1 MGKGKT
7 SRRALLQSA
16 AALAVG
22 AGAGAARAELP
33 AAMTRPGRGVDAT
46 PYGLPSPHEKA
57 VVRRHLPEMFPTPLS
72 SVSFTPLADLE
83 GIITPNG
90 LHFARHHAGAPDIAP
105 DSHRLLIHGLVKRPM
120 RFTMAD
126 LRRFP
131 VHSRICF
138 IECAGNGAFRWRR
151 PTFNAVQFTH
161 GMISCCEWT
170 GVRLMD
176 VLKHC
181 GLQDG
186 AAWLLTEGADAAGF
200 ARSLPL
206 EHAAEALLAFAQNGE
221 AIRPEQ
227 GYPLRL
233 VVPGVEGAAHVKWL
247 HRIEVGDKPWMTRE
261 ETARY
266 ADLRPDG
273 RADLFTL
280 VQEVNS
286 VITSPSPER
295 PLPGQGAHQ
304 LAGLAWSGHG
314 RIAAVDVS
322 FDGGMNWQP
331 ARLQQPVL
339 PKSLTRFR
347 LPVTWRGEEWLLQ
360 SRAVDEKGN
369 VQPILAENRRL
380 KGEAGIYH
388 NNSITTW
395 QVAKDG
401 SVRHV
406 EVD

>member
-1 MGKGKT
+1 M
-7 SRRALLQSA
+7 
-16 AALAVG
+16 
-22 AGAGAARAELP
+22 ARAEVP
-33 AAMTRPGRGVDAT
+33 PAMTRPGRGVDAA
-46 PYGLPSPHEKA
+46 PYGLPSPHEKS
-57 VVRRHLPEMFPTPLS
+57 VVRRLLPRMFSTPLS
-72 SVSFTPLADLE
+72 AVSFTPLADLE
-83 GIITPNG
+83 GVITPNG
-90 LHFARHHAGAPDIAP
+90 LHFVRHHAGAPDIAP
-105 DSHRLLIHGLVKRPM
+105 QSHRLLIHGLVKRPTIF
-120 RFTMAD
+120 RLDD

-131 VHSRICF
+131 IHSRICF
-138 IECAGNGAFRWRR
+138 IECAGNGAPRWRG
-151 PTFNAVQFTH
+151 PTVNAVRFTH
-161 GMISCCEWT
+161 GMLSCSEWT

-176 VLKHC
+176 VLEYC

-206 EHAAEALLAFAQNGE
+206 ELAEEALLAFAQNGE

-273 RADLFTL
+273 KADLFTF

-295 PLPGQGAHQ
+295 PLPGKGVHQ
-304 LAGLAWSGHG
+304 LSGLAWSGHG
-314 RIAAVDVS
+314 LITAVDVS
-322 FDGGMNWQP
+322 FDGGMNWRP

-347 LPVTWRGEEWLLQ
+347 LPVNWRGEQWLLQ

-369 VQPILAENRRL
+369 VQPTLAANRRL
-380 KGEAGIYH
+380 KGETGIYH

-395 QVAKDG
+395 RVAKDG
-401 SVRHV
+401 TVRHV